1 MIIFVIAVVAA
12 VVVAEVAMV
21 GLATTIQYEMNSMY
35 FITLFKIIKQIVIL
49 NAYWVWFLCSIR
61 LC

>member
-1 MIIFVIAVVAA
+1 MIIFVTAVGA
-12 VVVAEVAMV
+12 VVVVAMV
-21 GLATTIQYEMNSMY
+21 GLATTIQYDMNSMY

-49 NAYWVWFLCSIR
+49 NAYGVRFLYSIK

>member
-1 MIIFVIAVVAA
+1 MIIFVTAVGA
-12 VVVAEVAMV
+12 VVVVVAMV
-21 GLATTIQYEMNSMY
+21 GLATTIQYDMNSMY

-49 NAYWVWFLCSIR
+49 NAYGVRFLYSIK